1 MAQKTFKQ
9 AWQEA
14 RNKGL
19 ATFSW
24 KGNDYNTKKDGESD
38 AAWARALKGRGNTA
52 IGAKAQYRVHYKGQ
66 DATVNERT
74 GQVQKVNGGGFY
86 ATDTSGKRLKGGF
99 KTREEAMAW
108 IRKNTN
114 NKGGRVFSE
123 QKQTSAPYADQ
134 SAKASG
140 KVKVTAGG
148 TNNGTTTSRKTNN
161 RGTTITVGK
170 APKGEQRKDYRPN
183 GAKNTGGVSEVARN
197 VSAGQ
202 FADALSPTTF
212 IANTLDAG
220 WSALTGNKYN
230 PTIYRFG
237 LNPFGYSEDLVNG
250 NVLGTAVRGLDTMAW
265 LPGLLSP
272 VGSYVQKY
280 VTNAFAPRIPSVV
293 TTTGSKSSYLSRA
306 ATEPILDA
314 AGNETGQYVI
324 GKGAMNAAS
333 RGINP
338 AGYGQGLEYYGPAS
352 INRAIKEGVF
362 EPMAGTTGGLVPNIA
377 VRNTNTGLTYAANI
391 GDYMGY
397 PTFENGIQRMANMV
411 PWLTPAVDYSMQH
424 MYNHNND
431 TE

>member
-1 MAQKTFKQ
+1 MPQDKKTFKQ
-9 AWQEA
+9 IWQEA

-24 KGNDYNTKKDGESD
+24 KGNDYNTKKAGESD
-38 AAWARALKGRGNTA
+38 AAWAKVLKGRGNTA

-86 ATDTSGKRLKGGF
+86 ATDTSGKRLKSGF

-123 QKQTSAPYADQ
+123 QKQTSTPYADQ

-140 KVKVTAGG
+140 RVKVTAGG

-183 GAKNTGGVSEVARN
+183 GAKNTDGVSKVARN

-202 FADALSPTTF
+202 FVDALLPTTAIGNAF
-212 IANTLDAG
+212 DAA
-220 WSALTGNKYN
+220 WK
-230 PTIYRFG
+230 TISNGTYTPRIYKSGF
-237 LNPFGYSEDLVNG
+237 NPFGYAEDAVNG
-250 NVLGTAVRGLDTMAW
+250 NALGLGLRGLDLWAS
-265 LPGLLSP
+265 LGSPGAKEIIDQM
-272 VGSYVQKY
+272 GTK
-280 VTNAFAPRIPSVV
+280 FAPRITNLGKV
-293 TTTGSKSSYLSRA
+293 TYLTKE
-306 ATEPILDA
+306 ATEPVVNVAGEVVERLPNSWATRAITGNYTSPVRVYGQRSVQRA
-314 AGNETGQYVI
+314 ANEGVLGQF
-324 GKGAMNAAS
+324 AS
-333 RGINP
+333 RQSPNLMQNVKTGTSWLYNTP
-338 AGYGQGLEYYGPAS
+338 KLHPYDAS
-352 INRAIKEGVF
+352 VENAIQL
-362 EPMAGTTGGLVPNIA
+362 A
-377 VRNTNTGLTYAANI
+377 
-391 GDYMGY
+391 
-397 PTFENGIQRMANMV
+397 
-411 PWLTPAVDYSMQH
+411 PWMTPAVDYSMQY

>member
-24 KGNDYNTKKDGESD
+24 KGDDYNTKKDGESD

-52 IGAKAQYRVHYKGQ
+52 VGAKAQYRVHYKGQ

-86 ATDTSGKRLKGGF
+86 ATDTSGKVLKRGF
-99 KTREEAMAW
+99 RTRDEAMAW

-202 FADALSPTTF
+202 LADVLLPTTAIGNAF
-212 IANTLDAG
+212 DAAWKTVSG
-220 WSALTGNKYN
+220 GTYTPRVYKSG
-230 PTIYRFG
+230 F
-237 LNPFGYSEDLVNG
+237 NPFGYSEDAVNG
-250 NVLGTAVRGLDTMAW
+250 NAFGLGLRGLDLWAS
-265 LPGLLSP
+265 LGSPGAQQAINWA
-272 VGSYVQKY
+272 G
-280 VTNAFAPRIPSVV
+280 TRFAPQISNLGKV
-293 TTTGSKSSYLSRA
+293 TYLTKE
-306 ATEPILDA
+306 ATEPVVNAAGEVVERLPNAWATRAITGNFTSPVRVYGQRSVQRAANEGVLGPFASRWSPNLMQNVGPGRTGTAWLYNTPKLHPYDA
-314 AGNETGQYVI
+314 AVE
-324 GKGAMNAAS
+324 NAIQLA
-333 RGINP
+333 P
-338 AGYGQGLEYYGPAS
+338 W
-352 INRAIKEGVF
+352 
-362 EPMAGTTGGLVPNIA
+362 MA
-377 VRNTNTGLTYAANI
+377 
-391 GDYMGY
+391 
-397 PTFENGIQRMANMV
+397 
-411 PWLTPAVDYSMQH
+411 PAVDYSMQY
-424 MYNHNND
+424 MYNHNDD

>member
-86 ATDTSGKRLKGGF
+86 ATDTSGKRLKSGF
-99 KTREEAMAW
+99 KTREEAMTW

-202 FADALSPTTF
+202 LADILLPTTAVGNAF
-212 IANTLDAG
+212 DAAWKTVSG
-220 WSALTGNKYN
+220 GTYTPRVYKSG
-230 PTIYRFG
+230 F
-237 LNPFGYSEDLVNG
+237 NPFGYAEDALSG
-250 NVLGTAVRGLDTMAW
+250 NALGLGLRGVDLWAS
-265 LPGLLSP
+265 LGSPGAQEAINWA
-272 VGSYVQKY
+272 G
-280 VTNAFAPRIPSVV
+280 TRFAPQISQLGPKSV
-293 TTTGSKSSYLSRA
+293 YLTKK
-306 ATEPILDA
+306 ATEPIVDATGQVVEKVPNPWAMRAITGNYTSPVKVFGQRSAQRAVNEGVLGPFATRWPINVMQNARTGTAYLYGTPKLHPYDA
-314 AGNETGQYVI
+314 AVEN
-324 GKGAMNAAS
+324 AM
-333 RGINP
+333 
-338 AGYGQGLEYYGPAS
+338 Q
-352 INRAIKEGVF
+352 
-362 EPMAGTTGGLVPNIA
+362 
-377 VRNTNTGLTYAANI
+377 LT
-391 GDYMGY
+391 
-397 PTFENGIQRMANMV
+397 
-411 PWLTPAVDYSMQH
+411 PWMTPAVDYSIQH
-424 MYNHNND
+424 MYNHNDD